1 MTVKMEA
8 IQSKYEIS
16 KRDLARGRNL
26 KIAAVSA
33 PLVLAGVPAIV
44 FLLLMFLFGAKPPL
58 AATFF
63 FLGLILAAIG
73 FVVGLGFSGF
83 FAIRHSNWTKEMRE
97 RIAADGIKAEEVNWF
112 RNELKTNGKR
122 VLKELQRGEPML
134 EDAYRETLASRLTAT
149 RIVRSSKRE
158 LQLAKRRQAKI
169 RQLNRLKAES
179 VEKFT
184 AEIVRDIKTIES
196 INDEAKEM
204 LAEAESRLQMIEAA
218 AARGSH
224 LADSELAL
232 KKLSARASEL
242 PLALEEARMAED
254 IRKELEAEDE
264 EEVAKE
270 TAGSVPNA

>member
-1 MTVKMEA
+1 MDERV
-8 IQSKYEIS
+8 SKYDVT

-33 PLVLAGVPAIV
+33 PFLLSAIPAVI
-44 FLLLMFLFGAKPPL
+44 FLLLMLVFGSTPPV

-63 FLGLILAAIG
+63 FLGLILATIG
-73 FVVGLGFSGF
+73 FVVGLGLSGF
-83 FAIRHSNWTKEMRE
+83 FAYRHATWTKEMRE
-97 RIAADGIKAEEVNWF
+97 RIAADGIKAEEIDWF
-112 RNELKTNGKR
+112 RNELKTNEKR
-122 VLKELQRGEPML
+122 VLRDLGRTDLML

-149 RIVRSSKRE
+149 RIVKSSRKE
-158 LQLAKRRQAKI
+158 LQLAKRRQSKL
-169 RQLNRLKAES
+169 RQMSRLPAERS
-179 VEKFT
+179 ERFN
-184 AEIVRDIKTIES
+184 AEIEQDLKKIES

-232 KKLSARASEL
+232 KKLSARTSEL
-242 PLALEEARMAED
+242 PLALEKAKLAEE
-254 IRKELEAEDE
+254 IRKELEIEDE
-264 EEVAKE
+264 DELAKE